1 MSVLRWFP
9 AAPRATAEELLALRH
24 LTILFDLIA
33 YSSPG
38 GTLSAYS
45 VAQTSSIFGH
55 SYHSSVFLPLS
66 QQWNLR
72 DGPTAKECGQD
83 CTVASPLRRQHR
95 RGPHRQV
102 RWPGRSQEAGSALSH
117 ASQSVSPTG
126 RPCPSMSLFEDCIGL
141 LAAAAFG

>member
-45 VAQTSSIFGH
+45 VARTSSIFGH

-72 DGPTAKECGQD
+72 DGPRVKEYGQD
-83 CTVASPLRRQHR
+83 CLAASLRRRQHR

-102 RWPGRSQEAGSALSH
+102 QWPGRSQGAGSALSY
-117 ASQSVSPTG
+117 ASQSVFPG
-126 RPCPSMSLFEDCIGL
+126 G
-141 LAAAAFG
+141 